1 MDQLE
6 HETRAWNVYDRF
18 QGRPL
23 DELKDIQQTRS
34 LPYAVA
40 AVNVCGGLNIGTMLR
55 TSVIFAAEQ
64 FFLIGRRRYDRRSTV
79 GAQNYIA
86 VDYLEMEI
94 DSALEEIV
102 KQGYTPVCVE
112 QGGVLL
118 EHFDF
123 ARIKKPCLIL
133 GSESEGLPSS
143 VVDRYPT
150 VSIAQFG
157 ILRSLNV
164 SAAASI
170 VINSCA
176 NRLKNI

>member
-6 HETRAWNVYDRF
+6 HETRAWNVYDQF
-18 QGRPL
+18 QGKPL
-23 DELKDIQQTRS
+23 EFIQREQKRRS

-79 GAQNYIA
+79 GAQNYIEI
-86 VDYLEMEI
+86 DRLEMEI
-94 DSALEEIV
+94 DLALEEIV

-112 QGGVLL
+112 QGGVSL
-118 EHFDF
+118 EQFDF
-123 ARIKKPCLIL
+123 STVVKPCIVM
-133 GSESEGLPSS
+133 GSESEGLPAH
-143 VVDRYPT
+143 VIEKYIT
-150 VSIAQFG
+150 VSIDQFG